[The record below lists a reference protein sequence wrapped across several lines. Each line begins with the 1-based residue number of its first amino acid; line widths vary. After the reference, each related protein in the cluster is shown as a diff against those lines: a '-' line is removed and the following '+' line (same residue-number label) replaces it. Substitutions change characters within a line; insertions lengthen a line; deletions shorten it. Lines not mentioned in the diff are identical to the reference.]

1 MSTSFFKDNETE
13 TFMEVLFKDLYP
25 DCSKSEVIE
34 WLQRTPSN
42 TTFRVA
48 LHKISREDF
57 ISKLEDIVNQK
68 PCSTDFQIVA
78 HPILNDAVVVFKTNS
93 AVVNPENLDQVVV
106 VGSMCGASVLRGADV
121 YAPGH

>member
-1 MSTSFFKDNETE
+1 MSTPFFKDNETE

-68 PCSTDFQIVA
+68 PCPKDFKIVA
-78 HPILNDAVVVFKTNS
+78 HPILDDAVVVFKTNS
-93 AVVNPENLDQVVV
+93 AVVNPEHLDQVVV